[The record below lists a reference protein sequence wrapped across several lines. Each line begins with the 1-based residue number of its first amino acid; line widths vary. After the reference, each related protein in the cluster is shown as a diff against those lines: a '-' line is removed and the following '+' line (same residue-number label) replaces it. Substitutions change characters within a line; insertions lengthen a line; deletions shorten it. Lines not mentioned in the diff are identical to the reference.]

1 MHPKF
6 KLLMKFPPKE
16 ERKMN
21 AQQALKKY
29 QIALKLA
36 QRNYQSNPTYARK
49 LEIYELEELVKHA
62 QKWVH

>member
-1 MHPKF
+1 
-6 KLLMKFPPKE
+6 
-16 ERKMN
+16 MN

-36 QRNYQSNPTYARK
+36 QRNYQIALKLAQRNYQSNPTYARR

>member
-1 MHPKF
+1 
-6 KLLMKFPPKE
+6 
-16 ERKMN
+16 MN

-36 QRNYQSNPTYARK
+36 QRNYQSNPTDARR

>member
-1 MHPKF
+1 
-6 KLLMKFPPKE
+6 
-16 ERKMN
+16 MN

-36 QRNYQSNPTYARK
+36 QRNYQNNPTYARR
-49 LEIYELEELVKHA
+49 LEIYELEELVKQA